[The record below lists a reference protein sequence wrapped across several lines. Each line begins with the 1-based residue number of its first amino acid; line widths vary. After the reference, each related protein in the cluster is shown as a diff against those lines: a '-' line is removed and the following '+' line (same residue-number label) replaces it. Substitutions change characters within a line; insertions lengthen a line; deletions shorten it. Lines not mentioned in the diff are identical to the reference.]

1 MQRTYYV
8 TGSQLK
14 SFRLK
19 KGAYR
24 FLKMKNILLT
34 SLLITTSHAYSR
46 DLDCDIIELD
56 DFQEAQPS
64 CDLQNNE
71 TENIEDVL
79 IKHWKKSY
87 IKQENQFIDNQ
98 YN

>member
-14 SFRLK
+14 AFRLK

-24 FLKMKNILLT
+24 FLNMKNILFT
-34 SLLITTSHAYSR
+34 SLLITTSNAYSR

-56 DFQEAQPS
+56 DFQEANQF
-64 CDLQNNE
+64 CELQNNE
-71 TENIEDVL
+71 TEKIEEVL
-79 IKHWKKSY
+79 IKHWKNSY